1 MWAVIDI
8 GSNTIRLVIY
18 LVEDGRPR
26 AMLNKKYPVGLAGYI
41 DETNRIQ
48 PEGVQVLLEALT
60 DVGTILKYI
69 QPACVL
75 PFGTAALRNS
85 ANGEEIVRL
94 IQERCGLNVEVL
106 TGEEE
111 AVMDYYGARQDGI
124 GESGLLVDV
133 GGGSTELTF
142 FTQQKIVFATSI
154 PLGSLN
160 LYKSYVKKL
169 IPGKKEVQRIKKAV
183 REQLQMV
190 SFPGEDLTAQP
201 IYCVGGTARAALR
214 LMGKKYAL
222 GDSNAYTLVQLR
234 EFLGA
239 AKEDPRGLVQDVL
252 RTCPDRVHTLI
263 PGLLVFQTIAKYFG
277 TVSFVTSRYGVR
289 EGYLMRR
296 IQEKEQQE

>member
-1 MWAVIDI
+1 M
-8 GSNTIRLVIY
+8 
-18 LVEDGRPR
+18 
-26 AMLNKKYPVGLAGYI
+26 
-41 DETNRIQ
+41 
-48 PEGVQVLLEALT
+48 LLEALT

-160 LYKSYVKKL
+160 LYKSYVEKL